1 MTKGTQVKL
10 AETSLYYK
18 EEDRHNPKDTIGTVK
33 TYESSSRVIV
43 DWGGFTN
50 SYSIK
55 DLELI

>member
-10 AETSLYYK
+10 SEISQYYK
-18 EEDRHNPKDTIGTVK
+18 EDDRHNPKDTIGVIK

-50 SYSIK
+50 SYSMR